1 MSNAKVERK
10 AAYFERLLS
19 YFDKYS
25 KCFIVGVDNVGSNQM
40 QQIRKSLRGKGEVLM
55 GKNTLIRKA
64 LRGAMAENPNFHKL
78 LSVVKNNVGF
88 VFTNDDLCEVRD
100 LITSFKVAAPAKTG
114 AIAPID
120 VHIPAGSTGMDPGK
134 ISFFQALNITT
145 KIQKGAIEIVNPV
158 HLIKEDTRVDASAA
172 VLLNMLKISPFSYG
186 LKVFHVFEGGSLYDP
201 EVLDIKEDDL
211 LKEFSAAVAN
221 VASISLAIG
230 YPTVAAIP
238 HMFINSYKNVLA
250 IACETD
256 ITFPLAE
263 KAKEFLADP
272 EAALAAMAANA
283 PAAPAGGDAA
293 APAAAAAAPEPEEE
307 SEEEDMGFGLFD

>member
-1 MSNAKVERK
+1 MSKVERK
-10 AAYFERLLS
+10 AAYFERLLAS
-19 YFDKYS
+19 FDKYS

-40 QQIRKSLRGKGEVLM
+40 QKIRMSLRGKGEVLM

-64 LRGAMAENPNFHKL
+64 LRGAIAENPDFLKL
-78 LSVVKNNVGF
+78 LPVIKQNVGF
-88 VFTNDDLCEVRD
+88 VFTNEDLGEVRD
-100 LITSFKVAAPAKTG
+100 LIVSFKVAAPARTG
-114 AIAPID
+114 AFAPVD

-158 HLIKEDTRVDASAA
+158 HLIKVGERVDASAA

-186 LKVFHVFEGGSLYDP
+186 LVVLHVFESGSLYHPD
-201 EVLDIKEDDL
+201 VLDITESMIVS
-211 LKEFSAAVAN
+211 EFQKAVLN
-221 VASISLAIG
+221 VASVSLAIG
-230 YPTVAAIP
+230 YPTLAAVP

-263 KAKEFLADP
+263 KAKAFLADP
-272 EAALAAMAANA
+272 EAALAALAASA
-283 PAAPAGGDAA
+283 PAAAASSDA
-293 APAAAAAAPEPEEE
+293 PAAAAAPEPEEE